1 MSKIFSKNQGPAVD
15 VKRNTFDLSFASHV
29 TGKLGDLIPVYCQ
42 EVIPG
47 DSFEI
52 DPKFG
57 LRFNPTV
64 FPIQTKMHGIMHFFY
79 VRNRNLYADWQ
90 EYITRTKDDAVM
102 PYLSITE
109 ANAKNIIGTGTLGDY
124 LGVPTTVTGE
134 FAQFMN
140 VPLDTII
147 PAADSVNTSSVR
159 RNNVYRTTG
168 RPDSFAGTPLELVNG
183 RSSKWLVLPSTL
195 GNEALQT
202 SIRLRSDYEN
212 NIDHKVANLTSST
225 FSGTHRQ
232 FDMYG
237 YWSKVPLDCPVD
249 EEGVITLS
257 NPIGWTLEAADT
269 FTVNIAIALGHDL
282 GDSLEDSNVYSFV
295 VSGATVSDD
304 ATTITI
310 AKEYTSQIANLV
322 NDKIGTN
329 AVYLGLF
336 FEYGEGTP
344 SEYQSYPSVLTT
356 DPSYKRAASNLVI
369 PAKVVGVRD
378 ATSAT
383 AVGFNPFVT
392 HTGHTTPKIKI
403 NALPFRAYES
413 IYNYFYRDET
423 VDPFRING
431 KEVYNDFIPTH
442 AGGADTVSYSIH
454 QKNWERDYYTS
465 CQVSPQQGTAP
476 LVGISANGTFTF
488 NDGTNEYTASMTIGD
503 DGETITGISTYS
515 PDMPKG
521 SLRQLMDVVS
531 NGISINDLRNVNS
544 FQRWLETNIRRGYKY
559 VDQIYSHFGVNP
571 AFKANDMPEFIG
583 GIHAVGDVNQ
593 INDTTTEG
601 LGNYGGQLSMFG
613 GSDNKIH
620 QYCDEHGYI
629 IGIMCVFPEPVYSQM
644 LPKHFL
650 KTETPLDFFFP
661 EFGHIGMQPITYNE
675 VTPLEVAASD
685 AASNT
690 DTINDVFGYQRAWA
704 DYLANN
710 DQVHGDF
717 RTNLSEYVVGRVF
730 NQKPELGHDFIAID
744 DKDINDVFVVTD
756 DSDKMLGE
764 LRFDVRA
771 KRPIPEYGIP
781 RIE

>member
-15 VKRNTFDLSFASHV
+15 VKRNTFDLSYGSHV
-29 TGKLGDLIPVYCQ
+29 TGKIGDLIPVFCQ

-79 VRNRNLYADWQ
+79 VRNRNLYKDWM

-102 PYLSITE
+102 PYLRITE
-109 ANAKNIIGTGTLGDY
+109 SDAKDIIGTGSLGDY
-124 LGVPTTVTGE
+124 LGVPTTLTGDY
-134 FAQFMN
+134 ARYIN
-140 VPLDTII
+140 YPLDVVVPIESGERLRRGSSNSGFLSTALSVVNRKKTNFIYIMSQVFGEDGNINLDFVTAEDTVPNWYMSASPI
-147 PAADSVNTSSVR
+147 PELQTASPRDWTKCYGYMGTKPLKHSIELAHVTFSGEYNLGTSPTELSKGAYLVF
-159 RNNVYRTTG
+159 TSG
-168 RPDSFAGTPLELVNG
+168 KSFDTPLEETNVFAYAPIELSYDG
-183 RSSKWLVLPSTL
+183 T
-195 GNEALQT
+195 
-202 SIRLRSDYEN
+202 
-212 NIDHKVANLTSST
+212 NLTATCTDNSYEDAVNERIGVSAVYCGIVIDSR
-225 FSGTHRQ
+225 FSETEN
-232 FDMYG
+232 FISDPTILPTDSA
-237 YWSKVPLDCPVD
+237 WKNV
-249 EEGVITLS
+249 
-257 NPIGWTLEAADT
+257 
-269 FTVNIAIALGHDL
+269 
-282 GDSLEDSNVYSFV
+282 GDSIIFST
-295 VSGATVSDD
+295 SGIQILD
-304 ATTITI
+304 ATD
-310 AKEYTSQIANLV
+310 EQ
-322 NDKIGTN
+322 
-329 AVYLGLF
+329 AV
-336 FEYGEGTP
+336 T
-344 SEYQSYPSVLTT
+344 
-356 DPSYKRAASNLVI
+356 
-369 PAKVVGVRD
+369 
-378 ATSAT
+378 
-383 AVGFNPFVT
+383 FNPFVI
-392 HTGHTTPKIKI
+392 HAGQNTPKIKL

-423 VDPFRING
+423 VDPFKING
-431 KEVYNDFIPTH
+431 NEVYNDFIPTH
-442 AGGADTVSYSIH
+442 DGGADFTPYRIH

-465 CQVSPQQGTAP
+465 CQTSPQQGTAP

-488 NDGTNEYTASMTIGD
+488 DDGTNHYTASMKIGD

-521 SLRQLMDVVS
+521 SLRQLMDVVT

-544 FQRWLETNIRRGYKY
+544 LQRWLETNIRRGYKY

-571 AFKANDMPEFIG
+571 AFKANDCPEFIG
-583 GIHAVGDVNQ
+583 GIHAVADVNQ
-593 INDTTTEG
+593 VNNNTSEG
-601 LGNYGGQLSMFG
+601 LGDYAGQLSMFG

-629 IGIMCVFPEPVYSQM
+629 IGIMSVFPEPVYSQM
-644 LPKHFL
+644 LPKHFT

-675 VTPLEVAASD
+675 VTPLEVAAADHRDS
-685 AASNT
+685 T

-717 RTNLSEYVVGRVF
+717 RTSMSEYVVNRVF
-730 NQKPELGHDFIAID
+730 NDKPELGHDFIAID
-744 DKDINDVFVVTD
+744 ENDINDVFVTTD

-764 LRFDVRA
+764 LRFDVKA

-781 RIE
+781 RLE

>member
-79 VRNRNLYADWQ
+79 VRNRNLYKDWQ

-109 ANAKNIIGTGTLGDY
+109 ENAKNIIGTGSLGDY
-124 LGVPTTVTGE
+124 LGVPSTVTGE

-140 VPLDTII
+140 IQLDTSI
-147 PAADSVNTSSVR
+147 PSSETIGVSTRRIATRTS
-159 RNNVYRTTG
+159 G
-168 RPDSFAGTPLELVNG
+168 RPSSFAGTPLELVNG
-183 RSSKWLVLPSTL
+183 KSSKWLVIPSSVGT
-195 GNEALQT
+195 EANQA
-202 SIRLRSDYEN
+202 SIVLRSDYDN
-212 NIDHKVANLTSST
+212 NIDHKVANLTSET
-225 FSGTHRQ
+225 FNGSHTA

-237 YWSKVPLDCPVD
+237 YWSQVQLDCPIDGEADMSLV
-249 EEGVITLS
+249 
-257 NPIGWTLEAADT
+257 NPVGWTMTAGEKINAN
-269 FTVNIAIALGHDL
+269 VVVALGHDL
-282 GDSLEDSNVYSFV
+282 NDALEDSNVYSVFPV
-295 VSGATVSDD
+295 EVSVNEGGTAMSIDRYYVNN
-304 ATTITI
+304 I
-310 AKEYTSQIANLV
+310 AEKV
-322 NDKIGTN
+322 NDKLGKN
-329 AVYLGLF
+329 AVYVGLF
-336 FEYGEGTP
+336 VEYGVGTANA
-344 SEYQSYPSVLTT
+344 SQSFPSVLTT
-356 DPSYKRAASNLVI
+356 DSSYKRLASSLVI
-369 PAKVVGVRD
+369 PAKAAGVRD
-378 ATSAT
+378 ATAAT
-383 AVGFNPFVT
+383 TVGFNPFVT
-392 HTGHTTPKIKI
+392 HTGETTPKIKI

-442 AGGADTVSYSIH
+442 NGGADSVSYTIH

-488 NDGTNEYTASMTIGD
+488 SDGTNEYTASMTIGD

-521 SLRQLMDVVS
+521 SLRQLMDVVT

-629 IGIMCVFPEPVYSQM
+629 IGIMCVFPEPTYSQM

-685 AASNT
+685 AAASS

-717 RTNLSEYVVGRVF
+717 RTSLSEYVVGRVF
-730 NQKPELGHDFIAID
+730 NSKPELGHDFIAID
-744 DKDINDVFVVTD
+744 DNDINDVFVVTD
-756 DSDKMLGE
+756 DSDRMLGE

>member
-15 VKRNTFDLSFASHV
+15 VKRNTFDMSFASHV

-79 VRNRNLYADWQ
+79 VRNRNLYKDWP
-90 EYITRTKDDAVM
+90 EYITRTKDDAVF
-102 PYLSITE
+102 PYLKITE
-109 ANAKNIIGTGTLGDY
+109 SNAKDIIGTGKLGDY
-124 LGVPTTVTGE
+124 LGVPTTLTGE
-134 FAQFMN
+134 YAKNFEVFLDCFVDSGDTSHLETTRGRSIREVSGRPSSFSSTALSLINRKSTSYIYLPIELKGGNIEHNMYFDTSVRNWNVSSTLNSSYDNPSWFRTYGYMSSSKLSHPINSNDVIFTGEYNLGTTNKTLSKGAYLLFTAGPEIDSPIEKTNPLALLPVELVYTYENGVGDLRAVMN
-140 VPLDTII
+140 VNANQLNAVNSHIGVG
-147 PAADSVNTSSVR
+147 SVYVGI
-159 RNNVYRTTG
+159 V
-168 RPDSFAGTPLELVNG
+168 
-183 RSSKWLVLPSTL
+183 
-195 GNEALQT
+195 
-202 SIRLRSDYEN
+202 
-212 NIDHKVANLTSST
+212 
-225 FSGTHRQ
+225 
-232 FDMYG
+232 FDK
-237 YWSKVPLDCPVD
+237 S
-249 EEGVITLS
+249 
-257 NPIGWTLEAADT
+257 
-269 FTVNIAIALGHDL
+269 
-282 GDSLEDSNVYSFV
+282 EDSNVDQFM
-295 VSGATVSDD
+295 AEPD
-304 ATTITI
+304 
-310 AKEYTSQIANLV
+310 
-322 NDKIGTN
+322 
-329 AVYLGLF
+329 
-336 FEYGEGTP
+336 
-344 SEYQSYPSVLTT
+344 
-356 DPSYKRAASNLVI
+356 VI
-369 PAKVVGVRD
+369 PTAPRYVSAGTGLTFGVD
-378 ATSAT
+378 GVQVLDSTEPGT
-383 AVGFNPFVT
+383 VQFNPFVI
-392 HTGHTTPKIKI
+392 HSGETTPKIKL

-423 VDPFRING
+423 VDPFKKDG
-431 KEVYNDFIPTH
+431 KDVYNDFITTH
-442 AGGADTVSYSIH
+442 AGGPDETPYHIF

-465 CQVSPQQGTAP
+465 CQTTPQQGEAP

-488 NDGTNEYTASMTIGD
+488 DDGTNQYTASMTIGD

-544 FQRWLETNIRRGYKY
+544 LQRWLETNIRRGYKY

-583 GIHAVGDVNQ
+583 GIHTTGDVNQ
-593 INDTTTEG
+593 VTNMTSDG
-601 LGNYGGQLSMFG
+601 LGDYAGQLTMFG
-613 GSDNKIH
+613 GSNNKIH
-620 QYCDEHGYI
+620 TYCDEHGYI

-644 LPKHFL
+644 LPKHFI

-685 AASNT
+685 ATSGS

-717 RTNLSEYVVGRVF
+717 RTSLSEYVVGRVF

-744 DKDINDVFVVTD
+744 DDDINDVFIVTD

-771 KRPIPEYGIP
+771 KRPIPRYGIP

>member
-102 PYLSITE
+102 PYLSIRE
-109 ANAKNIIGTGTLGDY
+109 EDAKDIIGTGSLGDY
-124 LGVPTTVTGE
+124 LGVPTTLTGE
-134 FAQFMN
+134 YAKKLN
-140 VPLDTII
+140 VRLDTILGANGSLERSVDVTDTPNALDLSTFGNTPLSLVNRKSPSYI
-147 PAADSVNTSSVR
+147 YVGNDVFTSNGLESTFYWEPYIRNWRVSNTEDPAYDSPSWKKLYGYFSVNQLNHPIENSTITLVGGTNLGEEDLTLSTGAYLLVNIGRDVDSPLSRTQNLAILPVSLTYDSGVLTAAFTDEDIEKKLEAVNSKIGLNSVYVGLAFDPEVAGSANFMTLPEVVSTDPAYKNAADSITFDVSGVQ
-159 RNNVYRTTG
+159 VL
-168 RPDSFAGTPLELVNG
+168 DST
-183 RSSKWLVLPSTL
+183 
-195 GNEALQT
+195 
-202 SIRLRSDYEN
+202 
-212 NIDHKVANLTSST
+212 
-225 FSGTHRQ
+225 
-232 FDMYG
+232 
-237 YWSKVPLDCPVD
+237 
-249 EEGVITLS
+249 
-257 NPIGWTLEAADT
+257 
-269 FTVNIAIALGHDL
+269 
-282 GDSLEDSNVYSFV
+282 DSN
-295 VSGATVSDD
+295 TV
-304 ATTITI
+304 I
-310 AKEYTSQIANLV
+310 N
-322 NDKIGTN
+322 
-329 AVYLGLF
+329 
-336 FEYGEGTP
+336 
-344 SEYQSYPSVLTT
+344 
-356 DPSYKRAASNLVI
+356 
-369 PAKVVGVRD
+369 
-378 ATSAT
+378 
-383 AVGFNPFVT
+383 NPFVT
-392 HTGHTTPKIKI
+392 HLGESLPKIKI

-423 VDPFRING
+423 VDPFKLNG
-431 KEVYNDFIPTH
+431 KDVYNDFITTH
-442 AGGADTVSYSIH
+442 SGGADITKYH
-454 QKNWERDYYTS
+454 LYQKNWERDYYTS

-593 INDTTTEG
+593 VNDMTSEG
-601 LGNYGGQLSMFG
+601 LGQYAGQLTMFG

-650 KTETPLDFFFP
+650 KTETPLDYYFP

-690 DTINDVFGYQRAWA
+690 DTLNDVFGYQRAWA

-717 RTNLSEYVVGRVF
+717 RTSLSEYVVGRVF
-730 NQKPELGHDFIAID
+730 NSKPELGHDFIAID

>member
-1 MSKIFSKNQGPAVD
+1 MSKIFRKNNGPAVD
-15 VKRNTFDLSFASHV
+15 VKRNTFDLSFGSHV

-64 FPIQTKMHGIMHFFY
+64 FPIQTKMHGVMHFFY
-79 VRNRNLYADWQ
+79 VRNRNLYKDWQ
-90 EYITRTKDDAVM
+90 EYITRTNDDAVM

-109 ANAKNIIGTGTLGDY
+109 SNAKDIIGTGSLGDY
-124 LGVPTTVTGE
+124 LGVPTTLTGE
-134 FAQFMN
+134 YAQKLGIA
-140 VPLDTII
+140 LDTCTL
-147 PAADSVNTSSVR
+147 SE
-159 RNNVYRTTG
+159 
-168 RPDSFAGTPLELVNG
+168 TPP
-183 RSSKWLVLPSTL
+183 VLPSIQSGSSFRNMSVSPTF
-195 GNEALQT
+195 NSTALST
-202 SIRLRSDYEN
+202 VNRKASSYVWIP
-212 NIDHKVANLTSST
+212 ANV
-225 FSGTHRQ
+225 FSGAVGDLDANPNLVYKNWDSYPTINHAFDGSVSYHRL
-232 FDMYG
+232 YG
-237 YWSKVPLDCPVD
+237 YMGRTVLAHPITTSNVDVSTPMNLGSSNLNLDKGAYLFFVAGADKEAGIDKTRALACISVGAVYD
-249 EEGVITLS
+249 ATKGTVTLRMS
-257 NPIGWTLEAADT
+257 NNAA
-269 FTVNIAIALGHDL
+269 TVNAVNAINDAIQYR
-282 GDSLEDSNVYSFV
+282 NVYV
-295 VSGATVSDD
+295 GLIWDTDVN
-304 ATTITI
+304 TTDWL
-310 AKEYTSQIANLV
+310 SL
-322 NDKIGTN
+322 
-329 AVYLGLF
+329 
-336 FEYGEGTP
+336 
-344 SEYQSYPSVLTT
+344 PSVLPTSSSYKNPGDYLTFDAEGIQVYDAT
-356 DPSYKRAASNLVI
+356 DPNT
-369 PAKVVGVRD
+369 VVY
-378 ATSAT
+378 
-383 AVGFNPFVT
+383 NPFVL
-392 HTGHTTPKIKI
+392 HAGQTTPKIKL

-431 KEVYNDFIPTH
+431 KEAYNDFITTH
-442 AGGADTVSYSIH
+442 NGGADFTPYRLF

-488 NDGTNEYTASMTIGD
+488 DDGTNQYTASMTIGD

-521 SLRQLMDVVS
+521 SLRQLMDVVT
-531 NGISINDLRNVNS
+531 NGLSINDLRAVNS
-544 FQRWLETNIRRGYKY
+544 FQKWLETNIRRGYKY

-571 AFKANDMPEFIG
+571 AFKANDCPEFIG
-583 GIHAVGDVNQ
+583 GIHSVGDVNQ
-593 INDTTTEG
+593 VTNMSADG
-601 LGNYGGQLSMFG
+601 LGQYAGQLTMFG

-650 KTETPLDFFFP
+650 KTETPLDYFFP

-685 AASNT
+685 ASEGT

-704 DYLANN
+704 DYLSNN
-710 DQVHGDF
+710 DSVHGDF
-717 RTNLSEYVVGRVF
+717 RTSLSEYVVNRVF
-730 NQKPELGHDFIAID
+730 NSKPELGHDFIAID
-744 DKDINDVFVVTD
+744 DNDINDVFVTTD

-764 LRFDVRA
+764 LRFDVKA

>member
-79 VRNRNLYADWQ
+79 VRNRNLYKDWQ

-102 PYLSITE
+102 PYLKITDGK
-109 ANAKNIIGTGTLGDY
+109 AKDIIGTGSLGDY
-124 LGVPTTVTGE
+124 LGVPTTLTGE
-134 FAQFMN
+134 YAMKVN
-140 VPLDTII
+140 VSLDTVLTAEYELADTMRRNSGIEV
-147 PAADSVNTSSVR
+147 PASATFSTTALSTVNRKTPVYIYLGTDIYNGKIEDTFYYNPFIANWKMSKDEMSAYDNPSWHKFYGYMGKNPLGHPITTDPVVIGTSINLSPSKDLDNGAYLVFNIGQDADSPLNRTQTLCAIPVKLVYDNGSVTATMSTS
-159 RNNVYRTTG
+159 
-168 RPDSFAGTPLELVNG
+168 
-183 RSSKWLVLPSTL
+183 
-195 GNEALQT
+195 
-202 SIRLRSDYEN
+202 
-212 NIDHKVANLTSST
+212 
-225 FSGTHRQ
+225 
-232 FDMYG
+232 
-237 YWSKVPLDCPVD
+237 
-249 EEGVITLS
+249 
-257 NPIGWTLEAADT
+257 
-269 FTVNIAIALGHDL
+269 
-282 GDSLEDSNVYSFV
+282 EDSPSADMV
-295 VSGATVSDD
+295 A
-304 ATTITI
+304 
-310 AKEYTSQIANLV
+310 QINS
-322 NDKIGTN
+322 KIGTQS
-329 AVYLGLF
+329 VYCGLVF
-336 FEYGEGTP
+336 DTFVADCLEW
-344 SEYQSYPSVLTT
+344 QSLPSVLPT
-356 DPSYKRAASNLVI
+356 DSTNFKLTGDVMTFDVEGIQVLDSTDSNTVI
-369 PAKVVGVRD
+369 N
-378 ATSAT
+378 
-383 AVGFNPFVT
+383 NPFVT
-392 HTGHTTPKIKI
+392 HQGETTPKIKL
-403 NALPFRAYES
+403 NALPFRAYEA

-442 AGGADTVSYSIH
+442 DGGADTYPYRIH

-521 SLRQLMDVVS
+521 SLRQLMDVVT

-593 INDTTTEG
+593 VNDMSTEG
-601 LGNYGGQLSMFG
+601 LGQYAGQLSMFG

-650 KTETPLDFFFP
+650 KTETPLDFYFP

-685 AASNT
+685 AAGNT

-717 RTNLSEYVVGRVF
+717 RTSLSEYVVGRVF
-730 NQKPELGHDFIAID
+730 NEKPELGHDFIAID
-744 DKDINDVFVVTD
+744 DNDINDVFVVTD
-756 DSDKMLGE
+756 NSDRMLGE

>member
-15 VKRNTFDLSFASHV
+15 VKRNTFDMSFASHV
-29 TGKLGDLIPVYCQ
+29 TGKIGDLIPVYCQ

-79 VRNRNLYADWQ
+79 VRNRNLYKDWQ

-109 ANAKNIIGTGTLGDY
+109 ANAKDIIGTGSLGDY
-124 LGVPTTVTGE
+124 LGVPTTLTGE
-134 FAQFMN
+134 YAKN
-140 VPLDTII
+140 LNIVLDTII
-147 PAADSVNTSSVR
+147 EAEAPETDSSRGVLSRSV
-159 RNNVYRTTG
+159 VG
-168 RPDSFAGTPLELVNG
+168 RPTGTFAGTALSLVN
-183 RSSKWLVLPSTL
+183 RKSPSYIYVPS
-195 GNEALQT
+195 E
-202 SIRLRSDYEN
+202 LRSGTIEQNFYFNPFVSNWHISASSDSAYEN
-212 NIDHKVANLTSST
+212 NSWSKT
-225 FSGTHRQ
+225 
-232 FDMYG
+232 YG
-237 YWSKVPLDCPVD
+237 YMSKTKIAHPLSVSDVTFVNPMNLGSSKITLADGAYLLFTVGADADSPLSRTQPLCMVPLSLVY
-249 EEGVITLS
+249 ESGVLT
-257 NPIGWTLEAADT
+257 GTMADDNGMIDA
-269 FTVNIAIALGHDL
+269 VN
-282 GDSLEDSNVYSFV
+282 SYV
-295 VSGATVSDD
+295 
-304 ATTITI
+304 
-310 AKEYTSQIANLV
+310 
-322 NDKIGTN
+322 GTN
-329 AVYLGLF
+329 AVYCGIVLDPTVADSANF
-336 FEYGEGTP
+336 MTD
-344 SEYQSYPSVLTT
+344 PSVL
-356 DPSYKRAASNLVI
+356 
-369 PAKVVGVRD
+369 
-378 ATSAT
+378 AT
-383 AVGFNPFVT
+383 ATTFKNVGDSITISVDGVQVLDSTDEATVSFNPFVT
-392 HTGHTTPKIKI
+392 HSGESTPKIKL

-423 VDPFRING
+423 VDPFKINN
-431 KEVYNDFIPTH
+431 KEVYNDFVTTH
-442 AGGADTVSYSIH
+442 NGGADTTPYRLY

-465 CQVSPQQGTAP
+465 CQTSPQQGTAP

-488 NDGTNEYTASMTIGD
+488 DDGTNQYTASMTIGD

-521 SLRQLMDVVS
+521 SLRQLMDVVT

-571 AFKANDMPEFIG
+571 AFKANDCPDFIG

-593 INDTTTEG
+593 VNNMSGQG
-601 LGNYGGQLSMFG
+601 LGEYAGQLTMFG

-650 KTETPLDFFFP
+650 KTETPLDYFFP

-675 VTPLEVAASD
+675 VTPLEVAAGD
-685 AASNT
+685 AANNT

-710 DQVHGDF
+710 DSVHGDF
-717 RTNLSEYVVGRVF
+717 RTSLGEYVVNRVF
-730 NQKPELGHDFIAID
+730 NEKPELGHDFIAID
-744 DKDINDVFVVTD
+744 SDDINDVFVTTD

-764 LRFDVRA
+764 LRFDIKA